1 MVISLGSNLSDG
13 EAMIAQCVAR
23 LRGFIAFDSALW
35 VYTTPAINGK
45 GPDYYNCVMSGVT
58 LADFIELS
66 SKTKDVEYA
75 MGRTEECKRLG
86 AVPIDIDIVIFD
98 NEIKRPRDF
107 AQQYFAIGYSRLDR
121 DVSFCGTATME

>member
-1 MVISLGSNLSDG
+1 MVISLGSNLPDG
-13 EAMIAQCVAR
+13 EAMIAQCVER
-23 LRGFIAFDSALW
+23 LSGLITFDSALW
-35 VYTTPAINGK
+35 VYTTPAISGK

-58 LADFIELS
+58 LTDFIELS
-66 SKTKDVEYA
+66 VKAKDVEYA

-107 AQQYFAIGYSRLDR
+107 VQQYFTIGYGRLDH
-121 DVSFCGTATME
+121 DGSFCGAATME